1 MEQPWLA
8 IDVGGVLFR
17 DGAGAFVA
25 SLPEPDRRAAER
37 IIRSPAAMALRRG
50 QIDEDVFWSRAA
62 EDLPRGYTAQ
72 TFREAWYD
80 AYAPNDEI
88 FRWVE
93 ELQGQISLAIFSG
106 NIISRVEHLE
116 ARRPFRRYFCK
127 EIWSYDHGATKP
139 EPAFVRSLLRVL
151 DTSPSTIFYVDDKS
165 SALRAAQDLGVNGFL
180 YRPGDVA
187 TLKTRFMEFHSHLSE
202 S

>member
-1 MEQPWLA
+1 MARPWLA
-8 IDVGGVLFR
+8 LDVGGVLFH
-17 DGAGAFVA
+17 DGAGAFVD
-25 SLPEPDRRAAER
+25 SFPEPERAAAER
-37 IIRSPAAMALRRG
+37 VIRSPAAMALRRG
-50 QIDEDVFWSRAA
+50 QIEEDAFWNAA
-62 EDLPRGYTAQ
+62 TEDLPSGWTAE

-88 FRWVE
+88 FQWVK
-93 ELQGQISLAIFSG
+93 ELQGKISLAIFSG

-116 ARRPFRRYFCK
+116 ARRPFRHYFDK

-139 EPAFVRSLLRVL
+139 EPAFVWSLLDVL
-151 DTSPSTIFYVDDKS
+151 DTLASTIFYVDDKS
-165 SALRAAQDLGVNGFL
+165 SALRVAEDLGINGFL

-187 TLKTRFMEFHSHLSE
+187 TLRTRFMEFHSHLSE